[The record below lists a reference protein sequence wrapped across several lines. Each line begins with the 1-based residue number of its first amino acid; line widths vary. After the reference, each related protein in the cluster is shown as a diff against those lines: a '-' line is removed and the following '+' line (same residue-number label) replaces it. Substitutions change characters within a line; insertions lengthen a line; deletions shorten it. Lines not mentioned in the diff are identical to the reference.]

1 MKGKLRTVSTGLIAV
16 LALAIVVTG
25 VARSHQGFFPFDTDR
40 ELNSNQILFPDG
52 GSAAG
57 DDEQSG
63 GDDSYWQQD
72 DADDM
77 TGQNGSNTGYL
88 FGQGQQAP
96 GGTGTVTT
104 GTGAGS
110 TSSSGSGNGDNVYE
124 LTDRPSSEGDLILP
138 GGGGGNAPSGG
149 TVPGG
154 NGTGNGGGNGGTGG
168 ENGGNLTPGGDTPS
182 GPVPGYGSS
191 SKDELN
197 TDYVRPSYAGKGDE
211 KFDDSTSDRLEK
223 SGNYEVRIS
232 KASSANQASGEAL
245 YRGQQQVDAAAI
257 FQSIEAFVWDHD
269 SDLNFYWTLDDLCVN
284 GEDDSKSYIKINGI
298 ALGENPTE
306 TVTEFPVDIP
316 ADEDYITI
324 YVSYR
329 FSLGDEWTSYI
340 REDFLGPTPGVSY
353 ELYNSKVTLLDK
365 VLTKEGETISRDSI
379 VNLYGQYIDVW
390 TDYVNLYTYQNKIV
404 GGKTTKVTELFPG
417 WTEDGKSVPFIYSP
431 TVGRHVPEPGN
442 RVALDDAYQVEV
454 FTHWIKSNYEVSANT
469 EVDYGASYAYLQ
481 TLTNYNG
488 SDKADDHVY
497 RLTVP
502 QYIQAVEFVY
512 HMGMTV
518 NYIDL
523 PSSVIYIDTN
533 GIPSIDDDWLLYII

>member
-1 MKGKLRTVSTGLIAV
+1 M
-16 LALAIVVTG
+16 
-25 VARSHQGFFPFDTDR
+25 
-40 ELNSNQILFPDG
+40 
-52 GSAAG
+52 
-57 DDEQSG
+57 
-63 GDDSYWQQD
+63 
-72 DADDM
+72 
-77 TGQNGSNTGYL
+77 
-88 FGQGQQAP
+88 
-96 GGTGTVTT
+96 
-104 GTGAGS
+104 
-110 TSSSGSGNGDNVYE
+110 
-124 LTDRPSSEGDLILP
+124 
-138 GGGGGNAPSGG
+138 
-149 TVPGG
+149 PGG

-182 GPVPGYGSS
+182 GSVPGYGSS

-197 TDYVRPSYAGKGDE
+197 TDYVRSSYAGKGDE

-298 ALGENPTE
+298 AFGENPTE

-329 FSLGDEWTSYI
+329 FSLGDGWTSYI

-379 VNLYGQYIDVW
+379 SF
-390 TDYVNLYTYQNKIV
+390 
-404 GGKTTKVTELFPG
+404 TTQSEQTSASE
-417 WTEDGKSVPFIYSP
+417 TRTP
-431 TVGRHVPEPGN
+431 TRS
-442 RVALDDAYQVEV
+442 
-454 FTHWIKSNYEVSANT
+454 K
-469 EVDYGASYAYLQ
+469 
-481 TLTNYNG
+481 
-488 SDKADDHVY
+488 
-497 RLTVP
+497 
-502 QYIQAVEFVY
+502 
-512 HMGMTV
+512 
-518 NYIDL
+518 
-523 PSSVIYIDTN
+523 
-533 GIPSIDDDWLLYII
+533 

>member
-1 MKGKLRTVSTGLIAV
+1 M
-16 LALAIVVTG
+16 
-25 VARSHQGFFPFDTDR
+25 
-40 ELNSNQILFPDG
+40 
-52 GSAAG
+52 
-57 DDEQSG
+57 
-63 GDDSYWQQD
+63 
-72 DADDM
+72 
-77 TGQNGSNTGYL
+77 
-88 FGQGQQAP
+88 
-96 GGTGTVTT
+96 
-104 GTGAGS
+104 
-110 TSSSGSGNGDNVYE
+110 
-124 LTDRPSSEGDLILP
+124 
-138 GGGGGNAPSGG
+138 
-149 TVPGG
+149 
-154 NGTGNGGGNGGTGG
+154 
-168 ENGGNLTPGGDTPS
+168 
-182 GPVPGYGSS
+182 PGYGSS

-298 ALGENPTE
+298 AFGENPTE

-417 WTEDGKSVPFIYSP
+417 WT
-431 TVGRHVPEPGN
+431 
-442 RVALDDAYQVEV
+442 
-454 FTHWIKSNYEVSANT
+454 
-469 EVDYGASYAYLQ
+469 
-481 TLTNYNG
+481 
-488 SDKADDHVY
+488 
-497 RLTVP
+497 
-502 QYIQAVEFVY
+502 
-512 HMGMTV
+512 
-518 NYIDL
+518 
-523 PSSVIYIDTN
+523 
-533 GIPSIDDDWLLYII
+533 